1 MAKKEKVQEMFNG
14 IAPKYDLLNHLLSM
28 GIDKSWRKKAM
39 KVVGAG
45 RKDLVLDIACGYRY
59 IKSENI
65 IEIFEIPYSTSLEA
79 ILDKVAELIKA
90 EKAKAK
96 GLSDQ
101 LDFQFGDSENL
112 TFDSNTFDAV
122 TVAFGVRNFE
132 HLELGLTEMCRVL
145 KPGGKVVIL
154 EFSTP
159 EHFPMKQLYNF
170 YFRYILPFVGG
181 VISGNRKA
189 YEYLPASVFAFPQGK
204 DFLDIMRSAGYSNV
218 SQQRL
223 TFGIASL
230 YVGEK

>member
-1 MAKKEKVQEMFNG
+1 MAKKERVQEMFNG

-45 RKDLVLDIACGYRY
+45 RKDLVLDIACGTGDFSIEALKHGVKRVVGAD
-59 IKSENI
+59 ISENM
-65 IEIFEIPYSTSLEA
+65 LA
-79 ILDKVAELIKA
+79 VAR

-204 DFLDIMRSAGYSNV
+204 NFLDIMRGAGYSNV

>member
-45 RKDLVLDIACGYRY
+45 RKDLVLDIACGTGDFS
-59 IKSENI
+59 IEALKHGVKQVVGADISENM
-65 IEIFEIPYSTSLEA
+65 LA
-79 ILDKVAELIKA
+79 VAR

-159 EHFPMKQLYNF
+159 EHF
-170 YFRYILPFVGG
+170 R
-181 VISGNRKA
+181 
-189 YEYLPASVFAFPQGK
+189 
-204 DFLDIMRSAGYSNV
+204 
-218 SQQRL
+218 
-223 TFGIASL
+223 
-230 YVGEK
+230 